1 MALLTTARR
10 SLWTAIDNYAPLR
23 QVGVPRL
30 QQTYRFDDQMPLQKT
45 IQPSI
50 SRLPALAIFP
60 QSVAPFWWTNEMQ
73 QWPVLYQF
81 LLWTPHWSLP
91 PAEEL
96 IELVIDAIY
105 RATPADSTVPYVKA
119 ATGYY
124 PLRVGPI
131 TFAKDEAGDGQAKV
145 KAIRTEAA
153 ITLRTTK
160 DPFAS

>member
-1 MALLTTARR
+1 MALLTTARI
-10 SLWTAIDNYAPLR
+10 SLWTAIDNYGPLR
-23 QVGVPRL
+23 PAGVHRIR
-30 QQTYRFDDQMPLQKT
+30 QTYRFDKRMPSTIQE

-60 QSVAPFWWTNEMQ
+60 ESVAPFWWTHEMQ
-73 QWPVLYQF
+73 QWPVLYT
-81 LLWTPHWSLP
+81 LVLWTEHFDLE

-96 IELVIDAIY
+96 IELLIEAPH
-105 RATPADSTVPYVKA
+105 RACPADSTVPYVKA

-131 TFAKDEAGDGQAKV
+131 LFSRDTATDKQV
-145 KAIRTEAA
+145 KAIRTQASL
-153 ITLRTTK
+153 TLRTTK